1 MRGAPP
7 RPVTKR
13 CHEIPRLSIRPR
25 PLTRT
30 SRPRLRRARKTARR
44 GGYLVFLCPNMP
56 PGGGDEGCREPAGA
70 VPSSLLMEE
79 IQRLEV
85 IKRYGERQ
93 GWAALLIDGVEVIP
107 AGRPAWLWF
116 LWLSGDKEKQ
126 RCVYEYMSK
135 ECSGGEDGG

>member
-1 MRGAPP
+1 RCAAQAGHEKVSRNTPAFDPATSPDQDQQAAPAPRQEDGA
-7 RPVTKR
+7 T
-13 CHEIPRLSIRPR
+13 
-25 PLTRT
+25 
-30 SRPRLRRARKTARR
+30 
-44 GGYLVFLCPNMP
+44 GGLPGFSLPQYAPSASKML

-116 LWLSGDKEKQ
+116 LWLSGAKEKQ
-126 RCVYEYMSK
+126 RQVYEYI
-135 ECSGGEDGG
+135 SGR